1 MRRDV
6 AKLLEDMRRSAEYIL
21 DDTAGA
27 TSDTYVESRRMRQL
41 AERNFEIIGEAMRRL
56 SDLDPTIAAR
66 ISGRR
71 EAIAFRNV
79 LVHGYDGIDHIRV
92 WRIIEG
98 SLPTLKAEVEGL
110 LGEAEDE

>member
-1 MRRDV
+1 
-6 AKLLEDMRRSAEYIL
+6 
-21 DDTAGA
+21 
-27 TSDTYVESRRMRQL
+27 MRQL

-79 LVHGYDGIDHIRV
+79 LIHGYDGVDHTRV
-92 WRIIEG
+92 WKTIEG

-110 LGEAEDE
+110 LREVESAPEEG